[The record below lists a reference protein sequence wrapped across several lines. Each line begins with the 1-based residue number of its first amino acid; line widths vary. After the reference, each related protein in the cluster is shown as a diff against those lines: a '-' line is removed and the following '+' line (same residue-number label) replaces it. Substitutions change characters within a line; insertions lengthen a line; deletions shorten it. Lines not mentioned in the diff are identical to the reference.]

1 VLESL
6 RHSLVLCIRRAEKL
20 TTLSQRRTGA
30 LCVGTAL
37 VTALLTGLSGLSAHA
52 ADPAGSTDPAALV
65 DPFAG
70 TGSGGGVVGD
80 VDTFPGASAPFGMVQ
95 FSPDTPSR
103 PAGGGYFFTDS
114 QITGFSLTHL
124 SGVGCPITGD
134 IPFLPLAG
142 AVPADPSGASEPFS
156 HTGEQA
162 SPGRY
167 TVGVGAGGGQV
178 GVDLTASARTGVARL
193 TYPRTTQA
201 QLLVK
206 VAGSQNGSSGA
217 TFHTIGTDEIA
228 GSVTS
233 GHFCGQPDSYT
244 VYFTARF
251 SRPFTATGTWG
262 GTAAAVRA
270 GSTSMTVHGGQIPAR
285 EPLNSKA
292 TTGSGVVAGGYVTFD
307 TSKDPTVGMQVG
319 LSYVSEAGAATNLAA
334 ENAHFDVDRQAAAT
348 RAAWDRQL
356 TKIRVHGGT
365 TAEQQTFYTALYH
378 SLLHPSLFSDADG
391 RYIGFD
397 NQVHTVPRGHAQYAD
412 FSGWD
417 IYRSQIPLLA
427 MLDPGIASDMGA
439 SLLRDGDQMGW
450 LPKWPVANGESG
462 VMNGDAVDPILA
474 GLYAFGATGFDA
486 RHAVTE
492 MVHGAEGTG
501 APGQGWYSERPQGPA
516 YLANGYVPNSQADSI
531 SPVPNGAS
539 ETLEYAVADFAISR
553 LAAATGQQSVA
564 NRFAGRSQNWANLFD
579 TATGYIR
586 PRDANGAFPPGD
598 PLAMGGGFG
607 QSGFQEG
614 NAAQYTWMVPQNLAG
629 LISGMGGDAAA
640 RARLDQFFTSLNAG
654 PNAPF
659 DWQGNEPNFDVPW
672 AYDSA
677 GAPWQT
683 QATVRSIMSQLY
695 QPIPGGEPGNDD
707 LGAMSSWYVWAA
719 MGIYPQTP
727 GVPMLVVGTPL
738 FDRITIDAGREI
750 QINAPGAGG
759 ANPYVQSL
767 RVNGHTTTHT
777 WLPLTDTTTRL
788 DFTVGSQPNKN
799 WGTAAAD
806 APPSFGAGPV
816 VFPPTTRAQ
825 LRTDPAQLRLAAGGQ
840 ASVNVLVDN
849 SLGSGP
855 AAVTWT
861 ATAPTPGITF
871 TPASATVTA
880 SAGATVATPL
890 TVTAAAG
897 AQSGFYEVA
906 IAGKASNGAVIATAQ
921 VLVTVAKP
929 GELIPT
935 AYVSNFSDNTVTP
948 VDRRT
953 GTAGPTIPVGSGPD
967 GVAVTPDGAQV
978 FVANNNSN
986 NVTVIDTTD
995 NHVITTIPVGSIAA
1009 DIAITPDGHT
1019 AWVSNFGDGTVQPI
1033 DVATHI
1039 AGTPVK
1045 VGTNPQRMRITPD
1058 GADLWVPNQ
1067 GDGTVS
1073 EIDTASR
1080 AVVRTV
1086 TVGAAPFGISIGG
1099 GKVYVGNTGG
1109 NSVSVIDS
1117 VSGTVTATVALGTS
1131 PSGLGITPTT
1141 LYATTANG
1149 GILPVNT
1156 TTNAV
1161 GTLIPTGA
1169 GAYAVAIT
1177 ADGTTA
1183 WVVDS
1188 NANDIRPVTVAT
1200 GTPGAAVT
1208 VGSVPDGIGLTAN

>member
-1 VLESL
+1 LS
-6 RHSLVLCIRRAEKL
+6 RR
-20 TTLSQRRTGA
+20 RIGA
-30 LCVGTAL
+30 LCTGTAL
-37 VTALLTGLSGLSAHA
+37 VTALLTGLSGLAAHA
-52 ADPAGSTDPAALV
+52 EGPAGPIDPAALV

-142 AVPADPSGASEPFS
+142 AVPADPGGASAPFS

-162 SPGRY
+162 GPGRY

-270 GSTSMTVHGGQIPAR
+270 GSTSMTARGGQVPAR
-285 EPLNSKA
+285 EPLTGKA

-307 TSKDPTVGMQVG
+307 TSKDPTVGMQVA
-319 LSYVSEAGAATNLAA
+319 LSYVSEAGAQANLAA
-334 ENAHFDVDRQAAAT
+334 ENAHFNVDRQAAAT

-356 TKIRVHGGT
+356 NKIRVHGGT

-397 NQVHTVPRGHAQYAD
+397 NQIHTLPRGHAQYAD

-450 LPKWPVANGESG
+450 LPKWPVANGEAG
-462 VMNGDAVDPILA
+462 VMNGDAADPMLA
-474 GLYAFGATGFDA
+474 GLYAFGATGFDVQ
-486 RHAVTE
+486 HALTE

-501 APGQGWYSERPQGPA
+501 APGQGWYLERPTGPA
-516 YLANGYVPNSQADSI
+516 YLAKGYVPNTQADSI
-531 SPVPNGAS
+531 SPVANGAS

-586 PRDANGAFPPGD
+586 PRDATGAFPPGD

-614 NAAQYTWMVPQNLAG
+614 NAAQYTWMVPQNLAA
-629 LISGMGGDAAA
+629 LISGLGGNAAA
-640 RARLDQFFTSLNAG
+640 RARLDQFFTQLNAG

-672 AYDSA
+672 VYDSA

-683 QATVRSIMSQLY
+683 QATVRQIMSQLY

-707 LGAMSSWYVWAA
+707 LGAMSSWYVWSA

-738 FDRITIDAGREI
+738 FDRITIDAGRQI
-750 QINAPGAGG
+750 QINAPGAGD

-767 RVNGHTTTHT
+767 RINGHTTTHP
-777 WLPLTDTTTRL
+777 WLMLTGPTRL
-788 DFTVGSQPNKN
+788 DFTVASRPNKN
-799 WGTAAAD
+799 WGTAATD

-849 SLGSGP
+849 SLGSQP
-855 AAVTWT
+855 ATVTWT
-861 ATAPTPGITF
+861 ATAPGIIF
-871 TPASATVTA
+871 TPSSATVTA
-880 SAGATVATPL
+880 AAGATVATPL
-890 TVTAAAG
+890 AVTAAAG
-897 AQSGFYEVA
+897 TQSGFYEVS
-906 IAGKASNGAVIATAQ
+906 IAGKAGNGAVIASAQ

-967 GVAVTPDGAQV
+967 GVVVTPDGTQV

-986 NVTVIDTTD
+986 NVTVINTTD
-995 NHVITTIPVGSIAA
+995 NRVITTVGVGSIAA
-1009 DIAITPDGHT
+1009 DVAVTPDGRT
-1019 AWVSNFGDGTVQPI
+1019 VWVSNFGDGTVQPI
-1033 DVATHI
+1033 DAATHT

-1045 VGTNPQRMRITPD
+1045 VGTNPQRMRISPD

-1073 EIDTASR
+1073 EIDVTSR
-1080 AVVRTV
+1080 TVVRTV

-1109 NSVSVIDS
+1109 NSVSVIDATT
-1117 VSGTVTATVALGTS
+1117 GTVTATIALGTS

-1161 GTLIPTGA
+1161 GPLIPTGA
-1169 GAYAVAIT
+1169 GAYAVALT

-1200 GTPGAAVT
+1200 GAPGTAVT